1 MSTLGRARRSGTP
14 SPATTRKIQLLV
26 ALMWSEGVSIE
37 EIRSPKFDVS
47 ERTLLRDLQELHAI
61 GEAAGFRITRRRGRA
76 NVDRI
81 NV

>member
-1 MSTLGRARRSGTP
+1 MGTLGKARRSGTP

-37 EIRSPKFDVS
+37 ELRSKFDVS

-76 NVDRI
+76 NIDRI